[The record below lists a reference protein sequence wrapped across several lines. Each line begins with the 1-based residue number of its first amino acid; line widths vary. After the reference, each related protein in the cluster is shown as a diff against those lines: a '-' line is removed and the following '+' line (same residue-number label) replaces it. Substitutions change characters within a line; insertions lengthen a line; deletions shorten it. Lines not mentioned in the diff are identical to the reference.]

1 MIYEYRVYEAVPGRL
16 PDVNARFRNH
26 TLKLFEK
33 HGMTN
38 VGYWTPS
45 VGDYS
50 NRLIYILGFEDV
62 GHRERAWA
70 AFRDDPEWQAVV
82 AETEANGPIVARVT
96 NTLLAPTDYS
106 PLR

>member
-16 PDVNARFRNH
+16 QDVNARFRNH

-33 HGMTN
+33 HGMKN
-38 VGYWTPS
+38 IGYWTPS

-70 AFRDDPEWQAVV
+70 AFRDDPEWHAII

-106 PLR
+106 PLQ